1 MNVCRATFLFFLTTL
16 LLGCFGGKDQP
27 PPPPQAVAPVV
38 VAPPPIPHTRVELRV
53 EASGDVN
60 PNAHGSGAPVVLRI
74 YELKGLSSFNG
85 ADFFALYDKDQ
96 ASLGG
101 DLARKRELLLRPGEK
116 QTLILE
122 PEEGTAYFAALAAF
136 RNLNSSRWRVSA
148 PILPHQ
154 TNIYELKLGGT
165 QMSVAAVAVPTSQAA
180 GPMKAPLAPAAP
192 IPPAAPSVSVPSVSV
207 PSVSVPTVPSVSI
220 PSATVPSVT
229 APAVTVPSVSVP
241 TAPTVTVPSVTI
253 PVPTVP

>member
-1 MNVCRATFLFFLTTL
+1 MNLCRATFLFFLTAL

-27 PPPPQAVAPVV
+27 PPPPPAAPLA
-38 VAPPPIPHTRVELRV
+38 VAPPPIPRTRVELRV
-53 EASGDVN
+53 EAAADVN

-165 QMSVAAVAVPTSQAA
+165 QMSVAAVAVPTSQAV
-180 GPMKAPLAPAAP
+180 GSIKTPLAPAAP

-207 PSVSVPTVPSVSI
+207 PSVSVPNVPAVTAPSVPSVSI

-229 APAVTVPSVSVP
+229 FPSVSVT
-241 TAPTVTVPSVTI
+241 TAPVVTVPTI
-253 PVPTVP
+253 P